1 MQDIDRITIGTLLDR
16 QAERFGDRDCLVY
29 TDRPLRLTYR
39 QFRDRVN
46 TLARG
51 LMALEI
57 KRGEHVS
64 IWASNVP
71 EWLYLQYATAKI
83 GAVLVTVN
91 TAYRARELEYLL
103 RQSDTTSLFLV
114 RSFKGVDF
122 IDTLREVLPDLDR
135 APVGHARF
143 ASLPRLRRIIFIG
156 DGRPPGMLKFSDL
169 FDLAVHVTPEQ
180 LAARSAQ
187 LNAGDVVNMQ
197 YTSGTTGFPK
207 GVMLT
212 HRNII
217 LNAYHVSGC
226 QNFTEADRLCFPV
239 PLFHCFGC
247 VMASLGC
254 VTRGAAMV
262 PIEVF
267 EPRAVLDAIAK
278 ERCTAIYGVPTMF
291 IAELEHPDFASFDLS
306 SLRTGIM
313 AGAPCPIEVMR
324 AVTETM
330 GARELTIAYGLT
342 EASPVITQTRTNDS
356 IERRVATVGRALPD
370 VEVKIADPGTGK
382 PQPPDTPGELCSR
395 GYGTMKGYYKNPEAT
410 AAAIDEQRWL
420 HSGDLATIDEAGYV
434 KIVGRIKDMIIRGG
448 ENVYPREIEE
458 FLYAHPKVSDVQV
471 VGVPSKR
478 WGEEVCAVIKVKPGE
493 TLTPEEIIAFCEG
506 KIQRQKVPELVMFV
520 DSYPMT
526 ASGKVQKYKLRE
538 MAIEQFGRQA
548 DATVQTA

>member
-1 MQDIDRITIGTLLDR
+1 MEDIDQLTIGALLDR
-16 QAERFGDRDCLVY
+16 QAQRFGDRECVVY

-39 QFRDRVN
+39 QFRDRVD

-51 LMALEI
+51 LLALDI
-57 KRGEHVS
+57 KKGEHVS

-91 TAYRARELEYLL
+91 TAYRSHELEYLL
-103 RQSDTTSLFLV
+103 RQSDTTTLV
-114 RSFKGVDF
+114 LIRSFKGVDYV
-122 IDTLREVLPDLDR
+122 DTLREVLPDLDR
-135 APVGHARF
+135 APVGHANF
-143 ASLPRLRRIIFIG
+143 ETLPRMRRIAFIG
-156 DGRPPGMLKFSDL
+156 AERPPGMFKFNDL
-169 FDLAVHVTPEQ
+169 FDLASQVNAEQ
-180 LAARSAQ
+180 LAQRAES
-187 LNAGDVVNMQ
+187 LSPSDVINMQ

-217 LNAYHVSGC
+217 LNAYYVSGC
-226 QNFTEADRLCFPV
+226 QNFTENDRLCFPV

-254 VTRGAAMV
+254 VTRGATMV

-267 EPRAVLDAIAK
+267 EPRAVLNAIHT
-278 ERCTAIYGVPTMF
+278 ERCTAVYGVPTMF
-291 IAELEHPDFASFDLS
+291 IAELEHPEFRSFDLS

-342 EASPVITQTRTNDS
+342 EASPVITQTRTDDS
-356 IERRVATVGRALPD
+356 IERRVTTVGRALPG
-370 VEVKIADPGTGK
+370 VQVKIADPASGK
-382 PQPPDTPGELCSR
+382 ELPAGSAGELCSR
-395 GYGTMKGYYKNPEAT
+395 GHGTMKGYYKDPEAT
-410 AAAIDEQRWL
+410 AKAIDEGRWL
-420 HSGDLATIDEAGYV
+420 HSGDLAAMDEQGYV

-458 FLYAHPKVSDVQV
+458 FLYSHPQISDVQV
-471 VGVPSKR
+471 IGVPSKH
-478 WGEEVCAVIKVKPGE
+478 WGEEVCAVVKVKPGE
-493 TLTPEEIIAFCEG
+493 TLTQAEVIAFCEG
-506 KIQRQKVPELVMFV
+506 KIQRQKVPALVMFV

-526 ASGKVQKYKLRE
+526 ASGKIQKYKLRE
-538 MAIEQFGRQA
+538 LAVTQFGRQA
-548 DATVQTA
+548 DAAVQTA

>member
-39 QFRDRVN
+39 QFRDRVD

-57 KRGEHVS
+57 RRGEHVS

-91 TAYRARELEYLL
+91 TAYRAHELEYLL
-103 RQSDTTSLFLV
+103 RQSDTTSLFLI
-114 RSFKGVDF
+114 RSFRGVDY
-122 IDTLREVLPDLDR
+122 IRTLRDVLPDLDTTH
-135 APVGHARF
+135 VGHAHYE
-143 ASLPRLRRIIFIG
+143 SLPRLRRLIFIG
-156 DGRPPGMLKFSDL
+156 DERLPGMLKFSDL
-169 FDLAVHVTPEQ
+169 YDLAVKVSPQQ
-180 LAARSAQ
+180 LADRSAQ
-187 LNAGDVVNMQ
+187 LMPTDVINMQ

-278 ERCTAIYGVPTMF
+278 ERCTAVYGVPTMF
-291 IAELEHPDFASFDLS
+291 IAELEHPEFSSFDLS

-324 AVTETM
+324 AVTDTM

-342 EASPVITQTRTNDS
+342 ESSPVITQTRTNDS
-356 IERRVATVGRALPD
+356 IERRVTTVGRALPG
-370 VEVKIADPGTGK
+370 VEVKIADPATGM
-382 PQPPDTPGELCSR
+382 PQPPGAAGELCSR
-395 GYGTMKGYYKNPEAT
+395 GHGTMKGYYKNPEAT
-410 AAAIDEQRWL
+410 AAAVDDDRWL
-420 HSGDLATIDEAGYV
+420 HSGDLGTMDEQGYV
-434 KIVGRIKDMIIRGG
+434 RIVGRIKDLIIRGG
-448 ENVYPREIEE
+448 ENVYPREVEE
-458 FLYAHPKVSDVQV
+458 FLHGHPKISDVQV
-471 VGVPSKR
+471 IGVPSKR
-478 WGEEVCAVIKVKPGE
+478 WGEEVCAVIKIKPGE
-493 TLTPEEIIAFCEG
+493 TLTPEEVIVFCQD
-506 KIQRQKVPELVMFV
+506 KIQRQKVPALVMFV
-520 DSYPMT
+520 EAYPMT
-526 ASGKVQKYKLRE
+526 ASGKVQKYKLRD
-538 MAIEQFGRQA
+538 MAVEQFSRHA
-548 DATVQTA
+548 DAAVTTA